1 MSNQSEAS
9 AEMAKNLACWSIV
22 LDATHKVAE
31 AVRQMETIKEG
42 LQDLHVRCEQ
52 ITELDSISFQLG
64 KEKLKECKTKID
76 ELSRTGVPLKEQH
89 QFVEKCLTRM
99 IKSGKIT
106 EADVSEIQT
115 QLDNSIA
122 ISKQH
127 LEEMKKFLVSM
138 EKLREFFSSTIA
150 EVEKESSESDKKATN
165 WKRWG
170 YGLATALSGVAA
182 ILGLSCSFIAAA
194 AGGATALGVTAFGRL
209 T

>member
-150 EVEKESSESDKKATN
+150 EVEKESSESDKKLRIGN
-165 WKRWG
+165 
-170 YGLATALSGVAA
+170 
-182 ILGLSCSFIAAA
+182 
-194 AGGATALGVTAFGRL
+194 GGATA
-209 T
+209 